1 MLRRLYFLLPD
12 EAHTKTI
19 VDELNLAGISKS
31 SIHVLANEQHELKNL
46 PRADWGQSHDL
57 SNYVESTLWHGNL
70 WLFFI
75 ALALFVA
82 SIISGNYY
90 VTISMLVLMLI
101 SFFAGERFVSKLPN
115 THLDNFTSAIKQ
127 GDILLMVDTP
137 FYRASEIVNRVHK
150 HHPESELGGACW
162 CINAFGM

>member
-101 SFFAGERFVSKLPN
+101 SFLQANALFPN
-115 THLDNFTSAIKQ
+115 YPTHTSIISPAPLSRATYCSWSTPPSTVPVRLSTGFTNT
-127 GDILLMVDTP
+127 IL
-137 FYRASEIVNRVHK
+137 SQ
-150 HHPESELGGACW
+150 S
-162 CINAFGM
+162 